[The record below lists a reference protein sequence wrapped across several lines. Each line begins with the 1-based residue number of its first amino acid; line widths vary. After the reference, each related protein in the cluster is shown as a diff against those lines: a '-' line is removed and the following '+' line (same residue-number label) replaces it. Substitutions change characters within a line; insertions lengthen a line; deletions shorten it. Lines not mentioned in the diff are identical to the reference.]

1 VYCFFYTFGDI
12 YTNMSDLTLKAIPED
27 VRKIVLKQQ
36 LKEKEDRGIN
46 QFSMSTTIYKIIRE
60 WEKCYNSQKEKR

>member
-1 VYCFFYTFGDI
+1 MLGVFLTFDTKC
-12 YTNMSDLTLKAIPED
+12 TNMSDLRLAAVPED
-27 VRKIVLKQQ
+27 VRKIILKQQ

-60 WEKCYNSQKEKR
+60 WEKCYNSQKEKK